1 MGRAGGEECL
11 FLISWN
17 GNAHNKYLSLQP
29 KLTYCRILF
38 LSSKSAYRSFPL
50 DSMRLWNDTLPARV
64 SPASQ
69 PEVWWG
75 CRYRHLRSAC
85 VSPLYI
91 GSFIPSLWSIV
102 QPWLVDWWTEEA
114 SNSQCRRGWDRT
126 NPPSFLPQTPLFR
139 NMAVVQSILPLE
151 LSFILEEWFE
161 PRLARPH
168 FSLSSL
174 DWLIWQKQQNPYM
187 QETKAGGGRR
197 NMCVAPLPPLW
208 LDYKATWPFLGA
220 AWKYGSED
228 FSWSNPLTQQLHV

>member
-17 GNAHNKYLSLQP
+17 RNAHNKYLSLQH

-38 LSSKSAYRSFPL
+38 LSLQKVHKDHSPSTPWGYE
-50 DSMRLWNDTLPARV
+50 MTTLPARV

-69 PEVWWG
+69 PEVRWG

-102 QPWLVDWWTEEA
+102 QPWLVDWWMEEA
-114 SNSQCRRGWDRT
+114 SNSQCRRRG
-126 NPPSFLPQTPLFR
+126 FLPPTPLFR
-139 NMAVVQSILPLE
+139 NTAVVQSGLPLE
-151 LSFILEEWFE
+151 LSFVLEAWFE

-168 FSLSSL
+168 FSLSL
-174 DWLIWQKQQNPYM
+174 DWLIWQKQNPYM

-208 LDYKATWPFLGA
+208 LDYKAAWPFLGA
-220 AWKYGSED
+220 AWEYGSEA
-228 FSWSNPLTQQLHV
+228 FRWANPLTQQLHV